1 MGHSGPGQELT
12 MGSCRK
18 KTGHWNE
25 GVLHVSGRLNG
36 GKNTNN
42 LYMGCRGKISE

>member
-36 GKNTNN
+36 GKEHEQPIH
-42 LYMGCRGKISE
+42 GVPW